1 MTSETI
7 HKVCSNHWAELNM
20 TQLHAWCMLQ
30 IEEVQLNS
38 DKKHDDAHNDAHA
51 QEASILLVFYTV

>member
-1 MTSETI
+1 
-7 HKVCSNHWAELNM
+7 
-20 TQLHAWCMLQ
+20 MLQ